1 MMRRMGK
8 GGVYAGTMGTAE
20 RDCLLPSASHTVGWG
35 ERSESGERSELQEGM
50 EAASEAIEDCLARTN
65 GV

>member
-1 MMRRMGK
+1 MGK

-20 RDCLLPSASHTVGWG
+20 RDCLLPSASHTVGGGWGG
-35 ERSESGERSELQEGM
+35 ERSESGERSEPH
-50 EAASEAIEDCLARTN
+50 EDCFARTN